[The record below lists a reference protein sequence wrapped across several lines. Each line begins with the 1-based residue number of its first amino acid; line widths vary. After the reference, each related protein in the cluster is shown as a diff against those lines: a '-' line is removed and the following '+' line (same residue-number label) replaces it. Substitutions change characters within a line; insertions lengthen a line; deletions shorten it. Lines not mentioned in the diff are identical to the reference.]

1 MSSQLI
7 NVFMADTPVH
17 LDGSEGQPEGDA
29 QLIWKVVLRTGT
41 WKLRPGPGGVKLNAP
56 LKIYR
61 DQAPK
66 GHISLTSLKANFDA
80 GAKEHVTLP
89 VVHADGTSADSG
101 FVRKLVIQD
110 VPGEDGTGAKESM
123 LWAGIDV
130 TDSEIKRKISEKS
143 LVGVSGGILFD
154 YERTEDGKKFDQV
167 LSHVM
172 VTNSPWINGTGGF
185 QDRLPDDVMASE
197 PKDLPIG
204 EVEFQSRE
212 TEREPELPKV
222 KLADPP
228 APPKR
233 ADWQPEKSFGYAR
246 SKVEQALARQREAL
260 LASIP
265 KSSRYE
271 ADWPTSSVQNI
282 SLSEEG
288 GEALIAF
295 GYGSEADAWVAGFRY
310 DQKGEVELEPFV
322 RWVTA
327 KPEWV
332 AMSEGQTTPKPSV
345 RPAGRGRPNSA
356 KETPPVVAGSL
367 FGLGLREAQMARA
380 ERLQLGSTSTT
391 TGGHM
396 GLSDLLSGVELSDEQ
411 REAIRV
417 EEQRLARFE
426 ASDAERRQ
434 SEQQAR
440 IVALCGSPDGQTKG
454 LLDQAG
460 LSDPGV
466 KKYVRNVMLS
476 DDGGTALELSEHTE
490 SGKTTGVA
498 KTASQ
503 IIEEFIKVLPKGED
517 GRVSLADQARRL
529 PDDVKP
535 ADDVEEKPKSA
546 KDSADELYASLSEQ
560 GFAGALNI
568 TTPQGA

>member
-295 GYGSEADAWVAGFRY
+295 GYGSEADAWVAGR
-310 DQKGEVELEPFV
+310 
-322 RWVTA
+322 T
-327 KPEWV
+327 
-332 AMSEGQTTPKPSV
+332 
-345 RPAGRGRPNSA
+345 
-356 KETPPVVAGSL
+356 
-367 FGLGLREAQMARA
+367 
-380 ERLQLGSTSTT
+380 
-391 TGGHM
+391 
-396 GLSDLLSGVELSDEQ
+396 
-411 REAIRV
+411 
-417 EEQRLARFE
+417 
-426 ASDAERRQ
+426 
-434 SEQQAR
+434 
-440 IVALCGSPDGQTKG
+440 
-454 LLDQAG
+454 
-460 LSDPGV
+460 
-466 KKYVRNVMLS
+466 
-476 DDGGTALELSEHTE
+476 
-490 SGKTTGVA
+490 
-498 KTASQ
+498 
-503 IIEEFIKVLPKGED
+503 
-517 GRVSLADQARRL
+517 
-529 PDDVKP
+529 
-535 ADDVEEKPKSA
+535 
-546 KDSADELYASLSEQ
+546 
-560 GFAGALNI
+560 
-568 TTPQGA
+568 